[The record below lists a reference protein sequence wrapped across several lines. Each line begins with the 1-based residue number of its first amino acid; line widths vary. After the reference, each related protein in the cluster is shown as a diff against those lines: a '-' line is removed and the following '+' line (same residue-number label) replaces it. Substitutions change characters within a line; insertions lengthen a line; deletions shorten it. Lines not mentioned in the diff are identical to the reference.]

1 MYKADVGW
9 PMLHSHDAPLKGSCN
24 SQNALCASVTT
35 MCEGGSGINP
45 MNGGTYREHIVGRL
59 AQTAPLLRASSLKPA
74 AVLLPIVT
82 RPEPTLLFTRRTDHL
97 TSHAGQICFPGG
109 RFHAPDE
116 TLIDTALREVEEET
130 GISRALIEI
139 AGFLDPLETRTGY
152 AILPIVGFM
161 SEDFVAVP
169 STEEVAEIFEAPLGY
184 VLDPKNR
191 QIRSIERKGV
201 LRDYYAID
209 FDRHTIWGVTAAII
223 ANFAEKLRAS

>member
-1 MYKADVGW
+1 MA
-9 PMLHSHDAPLKGSCN
+9 
-24 SQNALCASVTT
+24 
-35 MCEGGSGINP
+35 
-45 MNGGTYREHIVGRL
+45 GGTYREHIVARL
-59 AQTAPLLRASSLKPA
+59 AQTPPLLRPSSLKPA

-82 RPEPTLLFTRRTDHL
+82 RAEPTLLFTRRTDHL

-130 GISRALIEI
+130 GISRHRIEI
-139 AGFLDPLETRTGY
+139 GGFLDPYETNTGY

-161 SEDFVAVP
+161 AEDFSATP
-169 STEEVAEIFEAPLGY
+169 NADEVAEIFEAPLSY

-191 QIRSIERKGV
+191 EIRSIERQGIM
-201 LRDYYAID
+201 REHYAIV

-223 ANFAEKLRAS
+223 ANFSEKLGPS